1 MKTPNGWKKV
11 KFGEVVTH
19 VKERIPNRA
28 EWTFDRYISG
38 DHIDNGEI
46 RITRSSPIEGNEE
59 VIGSAFHMRFKP
71 GQVLYVTR
79 RGYLRKCGIV
89 DTEGI
94 CSNVTFTME
103 ADETKFLQSLLP
115 FLMQTESFVE
125 HATSNAHGS
134 TNPFL
139 NWKDIA
145 KYEFLLPPLEEQKK
159 ISEVLWEVEKSYEKI
174 ELLTTQYNLFKR
186 KFLKDV
192 FRKNKY
198 PKIKLGEITEN
209 LDGKRVPIESSKR
222 VKGQIPYYGATGM
235 VDYVKDYLFDEEL
248 LLVGEDGAD
257 WSANA
262 NTSFIIRGKSW
273 VNNHAHVLRC
283 KSIDI
288 TFLNEYL
295 NSSDLRI
302 YVVGTTRGKLTKKDL
317 MNIEIPLPDKN
328 TLKRIVQ
335 NINVINNLIKNA
347 HTHKE
352 SLKNLRNKLSNE
364 LLKGELRLK

>member
-1 MKTPNGWKKV
+1 
-11 KFGEVVTH
+11 
-19 VKERIPNRA
+19 
-28 EWTFDRYISG
+28 
-38 DHIDNGEI
+38 
-46 RITRSSPIEGNEE
+46 
-59 VIGSAFHMRFKP
+59 MRFKP